1 MRQSRGLYRR
11 GRLRVKT
18 SGGPRLRKVLTPL
31 AARRSLKVMERTT
44 RSSAC
49 LVLAAAACLA
59 ACTPARAGFSD
70 ILNRVKDR
78 VGSALLA
85 HDVLAEPGTEVTLEA
100 GLRSGLRL
108 TGEEGRRIQFHLDER
123 RLGEVPS
130 DTDGNAAVR
139 WTAPETCGDYVIRVR
154 IKPDDQPD
162 KPVEETQLLVAVRKP
177 DTPMVVVD
185 LDKTVVA
192 SGFAWVLLGGAK
204 PMTGANVVLERLAKA
219 HTIVYLTHRPDFLG
233 PKSKR
238 WLTENR
244 FPTGPVLTSTLG
256 GFLKGSGDYKA
267 GRIASLKRTYPNL
280 AVGIGDKISDARAYA
295 DHGLASILILHVDW
309 SEDDPEDYEKLVGE
323 LASLPQAVHVV
334 TNWSDVSAILFEKAT
349 RPKQAME
356 ARLRQVAR
364 DLRRRRKD

>member
-1 MRQSRGLYRR
+1 M
-11 GRLRVKT
+11 
-18 SGGPRLRKVLTPL
+18 RKVLTPL
-31 AARRSLKVMERTT
+31 TGRRSLKVMEPAT
-44 RSSAC
+44 RSSAR
-49 LVLAAAACLA
+49 LVLAAAVCLA
-59 ACTPARAGFSD
+59 ACTAARAGFRD
-70 ILNRVKDR
+70 ILNQVKNR
-78 VGSALLA
+78 VGPALLA
-85 HDVLAEPGTEVTLEA
+85 HDVLAEPGAEVTLEA

-108 TGEEGRRIQFHLDER
+108 TGEGGRRIQFHLDER
-123 RLGEVPS
+123 RLGEVAS
-130 DTDGNAAVR
+130 NTDGNAAVR
-139 WTAPETCGDYVIRVR
+139 WTAPERPGDYVVRVR

-192 SGFAWVLLGGAK
+192 SGFARVLLGGAK
-204 PMTGANVVLERLAKA
+204 PMSGANVVLERLAKT
-219 HTIVYLTHRPDFLG
+219 HTIIYLTHRPGFLG

-256 GFLKGSGDYKA
+256 GFLKGSGDYKT
-267 GRIASLKRTYPNL
+267 GRIASIKRTYPNL

-309 SEDDPEDYEKLVGE
+309 SEDDPEDYEKVARD

-334 TNWSDVSAILFEKAT
+334 TNWSDVSAILFEKAA

-356 ARLRQVAR
+356 KRLRDVAR
-364 DLRRRRKD
+364 SLRRRRKD